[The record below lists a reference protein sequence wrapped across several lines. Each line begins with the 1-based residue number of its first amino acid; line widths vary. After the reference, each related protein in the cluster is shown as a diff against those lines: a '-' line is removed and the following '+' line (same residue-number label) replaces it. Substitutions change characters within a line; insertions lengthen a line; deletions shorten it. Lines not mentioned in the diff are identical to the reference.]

1 MTATAPTPA
10 RSAEEPAA
18 PPAPPE
24 PPEPQGN
31 PRKRR
36 AILDAAGTVFLRDG
50 FIRAGIDTIAA
61 EAKVSKQTVY
71 NHFGDKERL
80 FMAMTDDVQD
90 RTVAHVMDLMDR
102 DFPDPAALTG
112 PDDLRAALIRLTG
125 AWVRAVYTGPLV
137 ALRKLVD
144 AESEHHPDLQQR
156 WFANGPGRTMS
167 RLNRLLSTLAMAG
180 LLDVPAEVLA
190 VPDMLAYQLT
200 SPAGNDVRRIVH
212 DADFEHEFTRRIE
225 QGVDFF
231 LRAYAPRPHAH

>member
-1 MTATAPTPA
+1 MTATATA
-10 RSAEEPAA
+10 TSAD
-18 PPAPPE
+18 
-24 PPEPQGN
+24 EPQGN

-50 FIRAGIDTIAA
+50 FTRASIDAIAA

-90 RTVAHVMDLMDR
+90 RTVAHVVELMDR
-102 DFPDPAALTG
+102 DFPDASKLAG
-112 PDDLRAALIRLTG
+112 PEDLRAALLQLTG

-144 AESEHHPDLQQR
+144 AESEHHPDLLDR
-156 WFANGPGRTMS
+156 WFANGPGRTMP
-167 RLNRLLSTLAMAG
+167 RLTKLLSALARAG

-190 VPDMLAYQLT
+190 VPDLLAHQLT
-200 SPAGNDVRRIVH
+200 SPAGSDVRRIPQDEDF
-212 DADFEHEFTRRIE
+212 DAEFDRRVT

-231 LRAYAPRPHAH
+231 LRAYAPR

>member
-1 MTATAPTPA
+1 MTATASTA
-10 RSAEEPAA
+10 TTG
-18 PPAPPE
+18 
-24 PPEPQGN
+24 EPQGN

-50 FIRAGIDTIAA
+50 FARASIDAIAA

-90 RTVAHVMDLMDR
+90 RTVAHVMELMDR
-102 DFPDPAALTG
+102 DFPDASKLTG
-112 PDDLRAALIRLTG
+112 PQDLRAALLQLTG
-125 AWVRAVYTGPLV
+125 AWIRAVYTGPLV

-156 WFANGPGRTMS
+156 WFTNGPGRTMP
-167 RLNRLLSTLAMAG
+167 RLTKLLSALARAG

-190 VPDMLAYQLT
+190 VPELLAHQLT
-200 SPAGNDVRRIVH
+200 TTAGADVRRIPP
-212 DADFEHEFTRRIE
+212 DADFEEEFELRVAR
-225 QGVDFF
+225 GVDFF
-231 LRAYAPRPHAH
+231 LRAYAPR

>member
-1 MTATAPTPA
+1 MTATETATETATP
-10 RSAEEPAA
+10 SATATTGD
-18 PPAPPE
+18 
-24 PPEPQGN
+24 EPQGN
-31 PRKRR
+31 PKKRR
-36 AILDAAGTVFLRDG
+36 AILNAAGTVFLRDG
-50 FIRAGIDTIAA
+50 FTRASIDAIAA

-102 DFPDPAALTG
+102 DFPDAARLSG
-112 PDDLRAALIRLTG
+112 PDDLRAALLQLTG

-156 WFANGPGRTMS
+156 WFANGPGRTMP
-167 RLNRLLSTLAMAG
+167 RLNRLLTALAMAG

-190 VPDMLAYQLT
+190 VPDLLAHQLT
-200 SPAGNDVRRIVH
+200 STAGNDVRRIVH
-212 DADFEHEFTRRIE
+212 DSDFEGEFARRIE

-231 LRAYAPRPHAH
+231 LRAYAPR